1 MLTELKIQ
9 FDLVTEFV
17 SWDRY
22 KLLIFPDDVTF
33 TPSMTERVSKHLKQ
47 GGKILATSRS
57 GLDLHEVHR
66 AAFRSRLP
74 SAEPVLKSRFKTIQR
89 KNHDRFSFSAAV
101 FPRIQDLSVS
111 AVKKGFSP
119 CPLAETCF
127 CLKYL
132 KKASGKCRILC
143 YSMHLNSRN

>member
-66 AAFRSRLP
+66 AVFRSRLP
-74 SAEPVLKSRFKTIQR
+74 SAEPVLKSRFKTIPR

-111 AVKKGFSP
+111 AVKKGYSP
-119 CPLAETCF
+119 LPSCRNLLLFEIFEKSQWKMPYSVLQ
-127 CLKYL
+127 Y
-132 KKASGKCRILC
+132 ASEF
-143 YSMHLNSRN
+143 